1 MKKTKKKKNKN
12 PEPEPSR
19 RNFFRKIWTGLGI
32 LALAEFAGVG
42 LAFLS
47 PRKHLSREG
56 SFGGIVEAGPV
67 DDFGPDSVTAFVRGR
82 FYLSRLKDCGFLA
95 LSRSCTHLGCT
106 VPWYSEK
113 KKFICP
119 CHSSSFDI
127 AGEVISPPAPRALD
141 LYRVFI
147 ENGIIKVDTGRKI
160 RRSGFEAAQ
169 VTYAS

>member
-1 MKKTKKKKNKN
+1 MKKTKKKKKAES
-12 PEPEPSR
+12 EPTR
-19 RNFFRKIWTGLGI
+19 RKFFSKIWMGLGI

-47 PRKHLSREG
+47 PRKHLPREG
-56 SFGGIVEAGPV
+56 SFGNIVETGPV
-67 DDFGPDSVTAFVRGR
+67 DDFGPDSVTAFIRGR
-82 FYLSRLKDCGFLA
+82 FYLSRLKEGGFLA
-95 LSRSCTHLGCT
+95 LSRTCTHLGCT
-106 VPWYSEK
+106 VPRDSEK
-113 KKFICP
+113 KKFLCP

-160 RRSGFEAAQ
+160 RRTEFKAAQ